1 MILNRSNNQRW
12 SELLDFLNTTRFEA
26 VDSESAKV
34 ALDDKV
40 NEALDDKTEGRYPAP
55 QSWQE
60 RLDTR
65 LPSKLRADFR
75 MRTWREMVTSEP
87 MSPYR
92 LSYLNSTIYAEM
104 VQAEHVRIF
113 LVKCVDIISTV
124 RLEWLERKNSVK
136 DKTQLRKWEALRTKK
151 LSLALSEL
159 WKTDLPLSE
168 SNAPRQVVLD
178 VDPWGKLSAHS
189 GTEHL
194 QEFSFGNL
202 VQLHEMISGYESYIM
217 HFLEMLS
224 DPKVGIARLV
234 KCLCC
239 GKIQIGRTNQKCCPD
254 ESGTTS
260 CRVKWH
266 YKQDPEKKKAQVKRW
281 REKNPGMG

>member
-1 MILNRSNNQRW
+1 M
-12 SELLDFLNTTRFEA
+12 
-26 VDSESAKV
+26 

-40 NEALDDKTEGRYPAP
+40 NEALEDKAEGRHPAP

-75 MRTWREMVTSEP
+75 MRPWREMVTSEP
-87 MSPYR
+87 GSPYR
-92 LSYLNSTIYAEM
+92 LSYLNSTIFAEM

-113 LVKCVDIISTV
+113 LAKCVDAISAA
-124 RLEWLERKNSVK
+124 RLEWLEQRTTIK
-136 DKTQLRKWEALRTKK
+136 DKTKLRKWEALRTKK
-151 LSLALSEL
+151 LSLALSEM
-159 WKTDLPLSE
+159 WKTDLPLHE
-168 SNAPRQVVLD
+168 SNAPRQLVLD
-178 VDPWGKLSAHS
+178 VDPWGNLARSRS
-189 GTEHL
+189 EDL
-194 QEFSFGNL
+194 QDFGFGSL
-202 VQLHEMISGYESYIM
+202 LQLDRMLSGYERYIM
-217 HFLEMLS
+217 QFLEMLS
-224 DPKVGIARLV
+224 DSTVGITRLV
-234 KCLCC
+234 KCPSCA
-239 GKIQIGRTNQKCCPD
+239 KIQIGRTNQKYCPD